1 MQRAE
6 PGAVVGMDDSRM
18 EAGPARRLLVIHNPT
33 AGGWRR
39 KPRFARA
46 LAELARHGCRVEVR
60 RTEARGDAE
69 RMARAARADE
79 FDLVV
84 AAGGDGTINEVVN
97 GLIHSGLP
105 LGVIPLGTANV
116 FASEIGLPSDIQAAA
131 SFTARAP
138 IVPVYVGRANDRCFS
153 LMAGVGFDALVV
165 AGVDGRLKRLCGKC
179 AYVAESFF
187 RMAAW
192 RARPY
197 AVTVDGKRH
206 ETASVIIAKGR
217 YYAGRY
223 VVAPSAHLSSP
234 SFQVVLFR
242 KGGRLAVMRY
252 GLALLLNVIPRLPD
266 VDIVEGRSIEIEG
279 PPGEPVQGDGDI
291 VASLPLRVSIADR
304 LLRVAGA
311 LQAPATVIPST
322 RKVGAS
328 VP

>member
-1 MQRAE
+1 M
-6 PGAVVGMDDSRM
+6 G
-18 EAGPARRLLVIHNPT
+18 AGPARRLLVIHNPT

-39 KPRFARA
+39 KTRFDRA

-60 RTEARGDAE
+60 ATAARGDAE
-69 RMARAARADE
+69 RMARAARAEE

-84 AAGGDGTINEVVN
+84 AAGGDGTINVVVN
-97 GLIHSGLP
+97 GLVHSGLP

-116 FASEIGLPSDIQAAA
+116 FASEIGLPTGIQAAA
-131 SFTARAP
+131 SFAARAP
-138 IVPVYVGRANDRCFS
+138 IVPVHVGHANGRCFS
-153 LMAGVGFDALVV
+153 LMAGAGFDALVV

-179 AYVAESFF
+179 AYVTESLF
-187 RMAAW
+187 RMTAW
-192 RARPY
+192 RSKPY

-206 ETASVIIAKGR
+206 AAASVIIAKGR

-223 VVAPSAHLSSP
+223 VVAPSASLSSP

-252 GLALLLNVIPRLPD
+252 GLALLLDIVPRLPD
-266 VDIVEGRSIEIEG
+266 VDIVEGQSIEIEG
-279 PPGEPVQGDGDI
+279 PSGEPVQGDGDI
-291 VASLPLRVSIADR
+291 VASLPLRVAVADR
-304 LLRVAGA
+304 LLWVAGA
-311 LQAPATVIPST
+311 PQAPATVMPST

>member
-1 MQRAE
+1 
-6 PGAVVGMDDSRM
+6 MDDLRM
-18 EAGPARRLLVIHNPT
+18 GAAPARRLLVIHNPA

-39 KPRFARA
+39 KRRFARA
-46 LAELARHGCRVEVR
+46 LAELERLGCHVEVR
-60 RTEARGDAE
+60 RTDARGDAE
-69 RMARAARADE
+69 RLARAARTEE

-97 GLIHSGLP
+97 GLVQSGLP

-131 SFTARAP
+131 SFAARAP
-138 IVPVYVGRANDRCFS
+138 IVPVHVGRANGRCFS
-153 LMAGVGFDALVV
+153 LMAGAGFDALVV

-179 AYVAESFF
+179 AYVTESLF

-192 RARPY
+192 RSRPY
-197 AVTVDGKRH
+197 VVTVDGSRH
-206 ETASVIIAKGR
+206 EAASIIVAKGR

-223 VVAPSAHLSSP
+223 VVAPSAHLSLP

-252 GLALLLNVIPRLPD
+252 GIALLLNVIPRLPD
-266 VDIVEGRSIEIEG
+266 VEIVEGRSVEIEG

-291 VASLPLRVSIADR
+291 VASLPLRVAIADR

-311 LQAPATVIPST
+311 LQAPATVMPST
-322 RKVGAS
+322 RRVGAS

>member
-1 MQRAE
+1 
-6 PGAVVGMDDSRM
+6 MDDSRM
-18 EAGPARRLLVIHNPT
+18 EARPARRLLVIHNPT

-138 IVPVYVGRANDRCFS
+138 IVSVYVGRANDRCFS

-206 ETASVIIAKGR
+206 EAASVIIAKGR

-223 VVAPSAHLSSP
+223 VVAPSACLSSP

-242 KGGRLAVMRY
+242 KGGRLAVLRY
-252 GLALLLNVIPRLPD
+252 GLALLLNLIPRLPD

-291 VASLPLRVSIADR
+291 LASLPLRVSIADR

-322 RKVGAS
+322 RRVGAS

>member
-6 PGAVVGMDDSRM
+6 AGAAAGMDDSRM
-18 EAGPARRLLVIHNPT
+18 GAAPARRLLVIHNPT

-46 LAELARHGCRVEVR
+46 LAELERLGCRVDVR

-69 RMARAARADE
+69 RLARTARGEDY
-79 FDLVV
+79 DLVV

-97 GLIHSGLP
+97 GLVHSGLP
-105 LGVIPLGTANV
+105 LGVVPLGTANV
-116 FASEIGLPSDIQAAA
+116 FASEIGLPAGMRSAA

-138 IVPVYVGRANDRCFS
+138 IVPVHVGSANGRCFS
-153 LMAGVGFDALVV
+153 LMAGAGFDALVV

-179 AYVAESFF
+179 AYVFESLL
-187 RMAAW
+187 RMASW
-192 RARPY
+192 RAAPY
-197 AVTVDGKRH
+197 VVTIDGKRH
-206 ETASVIIAKGR
+206 EAASVIIAKGR
-217 YYAGRY
+217 FYAGRY
-223 VVAPSAHLSSP
+223 VVAPAAHLPAP
-234 SFQVVLFR
+234 SFQVVLFQ

-252 GLALLLNVIPRLPD
+252 GLALLLNAIPRLSD
-266 VDIVEGRSIEIEG
+266 VAIVEGKVVEIEG

-291 VASLPLRVSIADR
+291 VASLPLRVAIAER
-304 LLRVAGA
+304 VLFVAGA

>member
-1 MQRAE
+1 
-6 PGAVVGMDDSRM
+6 MD
-18 EAGPARRLLVIHNPT
+18 AGLARRLLVIHNPA

-39 KPRFARA
+39 EPRFARA
-46 LAELARHGCRVEVR
+46 LAELERRGCRVEVR

-69 RMARAARADE
+69 WAARAARADE

-97 GLIHSGLP
+97 GLTHSGLP

-116 FASEIGLPSDIQAAA
+116 FAAEIGLPRDIRAAA

-138 IVPVYVGRANDRCFS
+138 IVPVHVGRANGRCFS
-153 LMAGVGFDALVV
+153 LMAGAGFDALVV
-165 AGVDGRLKRLCGKC
+165 AGVDGRLKRFCGKC
-179 AYVAESFF
+179 AYVTESLF

-192 RARPY
+192 RSRPY

-206 ETASVIIAKGR
+206 EAASVIVAKGR

-223 VVAPSAHLSSP
+223 VVAPSARLSSP

-252 GLALLLNVIPRLPD
+252 GLALLLDVIPRLPD
-266 VDIVEGRSIEIEG
+266 VDIVEGRVVEIEG
-279 PPGEPVQGDGDI
+279 RPGEPVQGDGDI
-291 VASLPLRVSIADR
+291 VASLPLRIAIADQV
-304 LLRVAGA
+304 LFVAGA
-311 LQAPATVIPST
+311 LQAPATVMPST